1 MKCCLSHYFMYLTDK
16 LSFLSTGLII
26 FTIARYRRLKTITN
40 IFLASLA
47 SADLLLVIICVPV
60 NVSRLQ
66 LTELL
71 SVLLTYRNSLVIKK
85 FIKH

>member
-1 MKCCLSHYFMYLTDK
+1 MDDTDLLSSIEMVP
-16 LSFLSTGLII
+16 GLII

-60 NVSRLQ
+60 NVSYGHIL
-66 LTELL
+66 
-71 SVLLTYRNSLVIKK
+71 
-85 FIKH
+85 

>member
-1 MKCCLSHYFMYLTDK
+1 MVSAGRLIFLIEYNLKKGLTIFQRFH
-16 LSFLSTGLII
+16 LGLII

-60 NVSRLQ
+60 NVSRKI
-66 LTELL
+66 T
-71 SVLLTYRNSLVIKK
+71 NSYLE
-85 FIKH
+85 